1 MSATG
6 HSAVSVVL
14 REENGRSLTPTRV
27 VVQVTSADN
36 AATSC
41 LLFVVEGEPEQ
52 AWLEGLS
59 RYKDW
64 GQEDYRK
71 WLGETHGEDGS
82 GLIALLEF
90 SKDKCVI
97 ASLLLH
103 VLKCRK
109 VSVSPSPSRQ
119 VEVVPDVVRSGQSLV
134 LRMCASGE
142 GVESVAVQA
151 VNVFGHRRTEEERQ
165 TMAFLER
172 LVRVGCSLSLLCP
185 KHCMYTCTIQDAVAP
200 LPTEETGVV
209 GGVVLCQVLAF
220 LSALLQDLSQQMERR
235 RLASLDPTLI
245 TVPTAYTSCWLAVR
259 SLPQVCG
266 PCVCRKLTCQWRAF
280 LWTRSGTSTFLSP

>member
-172 LVRVGCSLSLLCP
+172 LVRAAAHSLCYARNTACTHVPYRMLWLHCQPRKRVWLGVWSCAGCWRSCLLC
-185 KHCMYTCTIQDAVAP
+185 CRTC
-200 LPTEETGVV
+200 
-209 GGVVLCQVLAF
+209 
-220 LSALLQDLSQQMERR
+220 LSRWSA
-235 RLASLDPTLI
+235 A
-245 TVPTAYTSCWLAVR
+245 
-259 SLPQVCG
+259 G
-266 PCVCRKLTCQWRAF
+266 
-280 LWTRSGTSTFLSP
+280 

>member
-1 MSATG
+1 M
-6 HSAVSVVL
+6 
-14 REENGRSLTPTRV
+14 
-27 VVQVTSADN
+27 
-36 AATSC
+36 
-41 LLFVVEGEPEQ
+41 
-52 AWLEGLS
+52 
-59 RYKDW
+59 
-64 GQEDYRK
+64 
-71 WLGETHGEDGS
+71 
-82 GLIALLEF
+82 
-90 SKDKCVI
+90 
-97 ASLLLH
+97 
-103 VLKCRK
+103 
-109 VSVSPSPSRQ
+109 
-119 VEVVPDVVRSGQSLV
+119 VPDVVRSGRSLV

-151 VNVFGHRRTEEERQ
+151 VNVFGHRRTEEEKQ

-172 LVRVGCSLSLLCP
+172 LVSCSLSLLCP
-185 KHCMYTCTIQDAVAP
+185 KHCMYMYTCTIQDAVAP

-245 TVPTAYTSCWLAVR
+245 TVPTACTSCWLSVR

-266 PCVCRKLTCQWRAF
+266 PCVCRKLTCQWRAS